1 MGNLLK
7 LKAAFAASAVT
18 ASIIAGAEAQVTSN
32 SQLLAPPASD
42 VVALVEKTSE
52 REIRAF
58 LEPLELTVTPFD
70 DGDSTTYSMMAT
82 TEAGGQFL
90 VTLFGCE
97 NPATGEGCEALTSY
111 AGFSNAGLAYDDL
124 NRFNT
129 LSAVSKAVNLADQ
142 NTVVFGVQ
150 QYLAGGVSADN
161 MQFVIVLFLND
172 LDNFMSE
179 VSGASTA
186 VSHRPSNEPDA
197 AQKTDNVLAG
207 DAEMQKAPFGA
218 FSTRGAIASAIN
230 NTRRVSFS
238 VDASR

>member
-124 NRFNT
+124 NPVQY
-129 LSAVSKAVNLADQ
+129 AVGSVES
-142 NTVVFGVQ
+142 GESSRPEH
-150 QYLAGGVSADN
+150 GG
-161 MQFVIVLFLND
+161 FW
-172 LDNFMSE
+172 
-179 VSGASTA
+179 
-186 VSHRPSNEPDA
+186 RA
-197 AQKTDNVLAG
+197 A
-207 DAEMQKAPFGA
+207 
-218 FSTRGAIASAIN
+218 I
-230 NTRRVSFS
+230 
-238 VDASR
+238 SRWGRQR